1 MYQQAGRF
9 NILLIG
15 DEPGLLR
22 MLRRNLLERGYDV
35 NLALDGSEAG
45 QLILRYN
52 FDLFVL
58 NLDFTS
64 IDVDGLEICT
74 SIREKSKV
82 PLIGLSAIGEESRK
96 IKALD
101 YGADD
106 YLVMPFSMEEF
117 LARVRSSIRRWSNYN
132 NAQNNKTDDLNEDV
146 ILFNGLRIDLL
157 ARKVFHNNNIVRLTP
172 TEYDILVYLAQKQGQ
187 VVTHREILRSIW
199 GTEYGDEREYL
210 RVFISQ
216 IRKKLGDNS
225 LETKYVITEPGVGY
239 RFEG

>member
-1 MYQQAGRF
+1 MHHPNERY

-35 NLALDGSEAG
+35 DLALDGAEAEH
-45 QLILRYN
+45 IIAKNNY
-52 FDLFVL
+52 DLFVL

-64 IDVDGLEICT
+64 IEVDGLVICKLV
-74 SIREKSKV
+74 REKSKS
-82 PLIGLSAIGEESRK
+82 PLISISSIGEETRK
-96 IKALD
+96 IKAFDL
-101 YGADD
+101 GADD

-117 LARVRSSIRRWSNYN
+117 LARVRSSIRRWSNYAN
-132 NAQNNKTDDLNEDV
+132 SQQIQDNRPEEDL
-146 ILFNGLRIDLL
+146 LMFNGLRIDLL
-157 ARKVFHNNNIVRLTP
+157 GRKVFLNNEIVRLTP
-172 TEYDILVYLAQKQGQ
+172 TEYDILVFLAQKRGR

-199 GTEYGDEREYL
+199 GIEYGDEREYL

-216 IRKKLGDNS
+216 LRKKLDDNS
-225 LETKYVITEPGVGY
+225 LKPQYIATELGVGY